1 MSRLVEVLKKAD
13 AGEIVGVVVV
23 VAAGLLALNGILEK
37 NVTEI
42 ILAGLLVPVAL
53 WLGRSLKKEGFPPDV
68 DPPGAL

>member
-1 MSRLVEVLKKAD
+1 M
-13 AGEIVGVVVV
+13 V

-53 WLGRSLKKEGFPPDV
+53 WLGRSLKKRVFLQTLIHRGPCR
-68 DPPGAL
+68 